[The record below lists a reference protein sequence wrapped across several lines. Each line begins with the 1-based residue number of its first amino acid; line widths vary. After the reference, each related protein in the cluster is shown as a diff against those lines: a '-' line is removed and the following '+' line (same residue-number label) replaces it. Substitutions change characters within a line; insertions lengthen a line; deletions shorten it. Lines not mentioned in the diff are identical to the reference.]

1 MPAKTNFTSK
11 ITIPTTAA
19 VVAVV
24 AVVLTSIAYPLARA
38 DQPATRR
45 SPVASWWH
53 NQTRKYM
60 NRRRAA
66 AKPATAARQA
76 APIQVPTVVTQPM
89 PVPEVVQ
96 AAIQPVRKTT
106 PAPAPV
112 VRQAPTPI
120 PTPVIRK
127 APAPPRKV
135 VRRAPQRRA
144 PQRRAP
150 QRLVRHAPAA
160 AAPAPRIRQ
169 VVAQAPRMPANQQPP
184 SVPTTAGFARL
195 SAPLYPSPVQN
206 IPHQVG
212 GVVITNPALAPHEML
227 YEHEYRALYPPFYYR
242 VKGWWAWT
250 PFGVES
256 HDKWELMGTEVRVRY
271 KSRPSLLQRIADPF
285 IEPFLD

>member
-11 ITIPTTAA
+11 ITIRTSAA

-24 AVVLTSIAYPLARA
+24 AVVLTSIAFPLARA
-38 DQPATRR
+38 DQPAPRR

-76 APIQVPTVVTQPM
+76 APAQVPTVVTQPK
-89 PVPEVVQ
+89 PAPEVLQ
-96 AAIQPVRKTT
+96 AAIQPARKTT
-106 PAPAPV
+106 PVPTPV

-120 PTPVIRK
+120 PTPVVRK

-135 VRRAPQRRA
+135 VRRAPQR
-144 PQRRAP
+144 
-150 QRLVRHAPAA
+150 LVRHATAA

-184 SVPTTAGFARL
+184 AAPTTAGFARL